1 MRGREF
7 VRRLWVLMATVFVDM
22 LGLFIVLPLLPNYAE
37 RLGRSEA
44 TTVGAL
50 VSAFALAALVTA
62 PIWGR
67 LSDRYG
73 RRPMI
78 LGGLLLSAV
87 AYVLF
92 EHAASIWVLFL
103 SRFFQG
109 AGSGTTGVVQ
119 AYLSDSVDPEH
130 RAQALGWITA
140 ATSAG
145 VMLGGA
151 VGSLALEIGV
161 IPPGYLAAGLCGLD
175 LLFAWRWLPEPAR
188 DAATGADHA
197 ERSTRKVFKEVF
209 RHPTGSIGALVWI
222 YAAGMMAL
230 MAMSGML
237 SLYLQ
242 RRFGVPATRVGYAYL
257 YVGALSMVMRA
268 LVLGPVVRRFGEVRT
283 LRVGLGCMAV
293 GLAVM
298 PFAGTVWQFAVPVA
312 LMPIGTAFLFP
323 ATTSLVAGHGGRGR
337 TGTVL
342 GVQQAI
348 GGVARLAGPL
358 LAGLAFQY
366 LGSGSPFWLA
376 SCLIAGALLFS
387 SVVGEGPRRAAP
399 VPEPEPL
406 PPEAS

>member
-1 MRGREF
+1 
-7 VRRLWVLMATVFVDM
+7 
-22 LGLFIVLPLLPNYAE
+22 
-37 RLGRSEA
+37 
-44 TTVGAL
+44 
-50 VSAFALAALVTA
+50 
-62 PIWGR
+62 
-67 LSDRYG
+67 
-73 RRPMI
+73 MI
-78 LGGLLLSAV
+78 LGGLLISAF

-92 EHAASIWVLFL
+92 EHAASLWVLFL
-103 SRFFQG
+103 SRLFQG

-119 AYLSDSVDPEH
+119 AYLSDSVDSEH

-161 IPPGYLAAGLCGLD
+161 VPPGYLAAGLCGLN
-175 LLFAWRWLPEPAR
+175 LFFAWRWLPEPPR
-188 DAATGADHA
+188 DTTPGVELVD
-197 ERSTRKVFKEVF
+197 RSSRRVFQEIF
-209 RHPTGSIGALVWI
+209 RHPAGSIGALVWI
-222 YAAGMMAL
+222 YTAGMMAL

-242 RRFGVPATRVGYAYL
+242 RRFGVPATRVGYAYF

-268 LVLGPVVRRFGEVRT
+268 LVLGPVVRRLGEVRT
-283 LRVGLGCMAV
+283 LRVGLACMAV

-298 PFAGTVWQFAVPVA
+298 PVADTVWQFALPVA

-323 ATTSLVAGHGGRGR
+323 ATTSLVAGRGGRGR

-342 GVQQAI
+342 GAQQAV
-348 GGVARLAGPL
+348 GGIARLLGPF

-376 SCLIAGALLFS
+376 SLLMLGALLFS
-387 SVVGEGPRRAAP
+387 TVVEEGHGPAAP
-399 VPEPEPL
+399 IPAPL
-406 PPEAS
+406 PPPAP

>member
-1 MRGREF
+1 MRGRDF
-7 VRRLWVLMATVFVDM
+7 VKRLGALAATVFVDM

-37 RLGRSEA
+37 RVGSEAA

-50 VSAFALAALVTA
+50 VSTFAFAALTTA
-62 PIWGR
+62 PIWGK

-78 LGGLLLSAV
+78 LGGLTLAAV
-87 AYVLF
+87 AFVLM
-92 EHAASIWVLFL
+92 EHATVLWVLFL
-103 SRFFQG
+103 SRLFQG

-145 VMLGGA
+145 VALGGA
-151 VGSLALEIGV
+151 VGSLAV
-161 IPPGYLAAGLCGLD
+161 AVDIPPGYLAASLCVLN
-175 LLFAWRWLPEPAR
+175 LLFAWRWLPEPVR
-188 DAATGADHA
+188 DPEPPGEVVD
-197 ERSTRKVFKEVF
+197 RSTLKVFLEVV

-222 YAAGMMAL
+222 YTAGMMAL

-242 RRFGVPATRVGYAYL
+242 RSFGLSGSQVGWAYF
-257 YVGALSMVMRA
+257 YVGSISMVVRA
-268 LVLGPVVRRFGEVRT
+268 LLLGAVVRRLGEVRT
-283 LRVGLGCMAV
+283 LRTGLALMVVGLTLLP
-293 GLAVM
+293 LA
-298 PFAGTVWQFAVPVA
+298 PTVWAFALPVA

-323 ATTSLVAGHGGRGR
+323 ATTSLVAGRGGRGR

-348 GGVARLAGPL
+348 GGVARMLGPL
-358 LAGLAFQY
+358 LAGLAFQH

-376 SCLIAGALLFS
+376 AGLIAVTLLFS
-387 SVVGEGPRRAAP
+387 SVVRDDEKAP
-399 VPEPEPL
+399 VAAAVIPTEP
-406 PPEAS
+406 S